1 MKTIPVLIASLFFFS
16 FFANAECTTVSSVN
30 PQSSFRNVSI
40 IAFVNGKPA
49 QAATVSILL
58 VGKDLFSL
66 RTDDH
71 GVVTFP
77 PLQPGFY
84 SVVATSGDNLR
95 SEMFLHVSD
104 SANKTST
111 FGMDLVAP
119 VFPAK
124 EWVLAASRKM
134 PVSVRI
140 PTLKGIVQDQSGAAV
155 AGAVVL
161 VFPKEFGEKLATIE
175 LKTDENGKFSAPLG
189 DGTYVVLVESQ
200 GFKIGAVIFEI
211 ARNAE
216 AKPLQV
222 TLQIQAC

>member
-1 MKTIPVLIASLFFFS
+1 MKTILVLIASLFFS
-16 FFANAECTTVSSVN
+16 VLANAECTAVSPVN
-30 PQSSFRNVSI
+30 PQPSFKNVSI
-40 IAFVNGKPA
+40 IAFVSGKPV
-49 QAATVSILL
+49 QAATVAILL
-58 VGKDLFSL
+58 VGKELFSL

-84 SVVATSGDNLR
+84 SLVATSGDNLR

-104 SANKTST
+104 SEDKTST
-111 FGMDLVAP
+111 FAMDLVAP
-119 VFPAK
+119 QFPAK
-124 EWVLAASRKM
+124 EQVLAATRRM

-140 PTLKGIVQDQSGAAV
+140 QALKGIVQDQSGAAV
-155 AGAVVL
+155 AGAVVQ

-175 LKTDENGKFSAPLG
+175 LKTDENGKFSPPLG

-211 ARNAE
+211 ARNGE

-222 TLQIQAC
+222 TLQILAC